1 MKLGPRQRWT
11 GLLLALAAT
20 LAATFAIDDEAP
32 EDDRPAR
39 HARRDGAT
47 AAAST
52 AARGRAA
59 TIADATM
66 TAPPSAEG
74 RAGAAAASGDA
85 AASDGVASDESA
97 PPLDAFRTKS
107 WQPPPPPPAKPGAPP
122 LPFRYL
128 GKVVDDGAARFFV
141 ARQDSYLTLR
151 EGDRIDDQY
160 LFERAERGRLVF
172 LYQPLQQRQFLA
184 VTAD

>member
-11 GLLLALAAT
+11 GLLLALAVT

-39 HARRDGAT
+39 HANRDARRDGAGT
-47 AAAST
+47 AVAST

-59 TIADATM
+59 AIADATT
-66 TAPPSAEG
+66 TAPPAAEE
-74 RAGAAAASGDA
+74 RAGAAGGSGDA
-85 AASDGVASDESA
+85 VASDEGA

-107 WQPPPPPPAKPGAPP
+107 WQPPPPPPAKPSAPP

-141 ARQDSYLTLR
+141 ARQDAYLTLR

-160 LFERAERGRLVF
+160 LFERAERSRLVF
-172 LYQPLQQRQFLA
+172 LYRPLQQQQFLA